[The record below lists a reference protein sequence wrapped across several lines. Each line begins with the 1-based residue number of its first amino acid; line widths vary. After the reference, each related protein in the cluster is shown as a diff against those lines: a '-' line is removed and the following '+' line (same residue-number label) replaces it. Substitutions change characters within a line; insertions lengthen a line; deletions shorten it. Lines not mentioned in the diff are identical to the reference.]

1 MAENRER
8 MISKGNLGSYSQEE
22 GHGCGWPTID
32 VRYTQNC
39 ASSFCLR
46 EIIDI
51 ALD

>member
-1 MAENRER
+1 MAENREG
-8 MISKGNLGSYSQEE
+8 MISKGNWGSCAQEE
-22 GHGCGWPTID
+22 GNGCGWPTVD

-46 EIIDI
+46 QIIDI